1 LFIIISP
8 LDKVILFD
16 MIANGVND
24 FLIKTG
30 RRYQPARIK
39 NQAIHLTFILL
50 VIACALPG
58 RVFSLFGTGTPEIT
72 LTAEFTGSAVQ
83 VTPYPIEV
91 TITPSPSI
99 NGYPFPP
106 EDAQPTTPVAATESQ
121 GTPSSQ
127 YPGPGEVQS
136 STPTPTQEITGGI
149 PYPTPVN
156 PVFLTSTSTSNL
168 TYPGLATDSF
178 FTPQATILFS
188 TPQFGTPTA
197 VPLVTLEA
205 RTPVPPPAWINS
217 QLRASDLSGVKL
229 ASGKTQLFFFF
240 AFWDG
245 ASLAMAPLVHAVE
258 EDYQERVNFVYLDI
272 DDPAANYFMEELGYV
287 SQPHFFLV
295 DPQGV
300 IIQQWEGYVK
310 IEELIE
316 AIESALK

>member
-1 LFIIISP
+1 
-8 LDKVILFD
+8 

-24 FLIKTG
+24 FLIKTD
-30 RRYQPARIK
+30 RRIQPERIK
-39 NQAIHLTFILL
+39 KHAIHLTFFLL

-58 RVFSLFGTGTPEIT
+58 RVFSIIGEETPEST
-72 LTAEFTGSAVQ
+72 LSVEFTDSAHQ
-83 VTPYPIEV
+83 ITPYPMEV
-91 TITPSPSI
+91 TVTPSPSI

-106 EDAQPTTPVAATESQ
+106 EVTQLIAPMSATEPQ

-136 STPTPTQEITGGI
+136 STPTPTQEITGSN
-149 PYPTPVN
+149 PYPTPGN

-168 TYPGLATDSF
+168 TYPGQATDSF
-178 FTPQATILFS
+178 STPQATFLFS

-197 VPLVTLEA
+197 VPQATSEA
-205 RTPVPPPAWINS
+205 RTPIPPPAWINS
-217 QLRASDLSGVKL
+217 QLRTSDLSGVKL
-229 ASGKTQLFFFF
+229 SSGKNQLFFFF

-272 DDPAANYFMEELGYV
+272 DDPAANYFKDDLGYV

-300 IIQQWEGYVK
+300 IIEQWEGYVK

-316 AIESALK
+316 AIEAALK